1 MRDNNIDVEYQN
13 KGSITCN
20 KNILLSII
28 NLATK
33 EISGVSCLSHD
44 NYSWFK
50 RLFKRNS
57 FGGVK
62 IKFNQSGAILVDVYI
77 SVYFGYSVPD
87 VAFRVQENIK
97 NGIAAMIDMKTAKV
111 NVHVIGVDFTK
122 EDSYNLA

>member
-1 MRDNNIDVEYQN
+1 MKDNNIDVEYQN

-33 EISGVSCLSHD
+33 EISGVSSLSHD

-57 FGGVK
+57 FGGNS
-62 IKFNQSGAILVDVYI
+62 INQVQFWLTFI
-77 SVYFGYSVPD
+77 SVCILDIAFQMLLSV
-87 VAFRVQENIK
+87 FK
-97 NGIAAMIDMKTAKV
+97 KT
-111 NVHVIGVDFTK
+111 
-122 EDSYNLA
+122 